1 MTQIQKKFLVGLI
14 IAFFI
19 ASFVFFSILFKAVF
33 AQEYTEDNPLIMEDG
48 VELTGDILD
57 ITPHETSRFGQL
69 ENDPTG
75 WKEVG
80 HVDNRRLYI
89 NVNKIEKASIFRH
102 VYAMFEFTDG
112 AKIVP
117 GHATGVLRV
126 VSEATIDCSSGLTQ
140 PLVDYYV
147 DKDWVIKTQT
157 VYQNGQGRSF
167 ARREGSIAWALKE
180 VSCNGAKIEDVRIG
194 RTS

>member
-1 MTQIQKKFLVGLI
+1 MTQIQKKFLISLI
-14 IAFFI
+14 IAFFVV
-19 ASFVFFSILFKAVF
+19 SLVFFGILFKAVF

-57 ITPHETSRFGQL
+57 ITPHKNSRFGQL

-75 WKEVG
+75 WKQVG
-80 HVDNRRLYI
+80 HVDNRRLFI

-126 VSEATIDCSSGLTQ
+126 VSEATIDCSSGLVQ
-140 PLVDYYV
+140 PLYDYYV
-147 DKDWVIKTQT
+147 DKDWLIRTQT
-157 VYQNGQGRSF
+157 VYQNGQQRSF
-167 ARREGSIAWALKE
+167 ARQEGSIAWAMRE
-180 VSCNGAKIEDVRIG
+180 VACNGASIEDVQIG
-194 RTS
+194 KTL